1 MQINLIFS
9 YMFLLGV
16 KDHSVAQINHFFFT
30 LKDMALRDHMGLE
43 GAPIHFLLRN
53 TYSYPLPILKLGI
66 WFVGLLVLLL
76 SYTGFLYFGSYF
88 PMLKLSPHYKDC
100 LSILLILFCVLEGV
114 GSGKILFDYC
124 CLCCL

>member
-1 MQINLIFS
+1 
-9 YMFLLGV
+9 MFLLGV

-66 WFVGLLVLLL
+66 WFVGLLVLI
-76 SYTGFLYFGSYF
+76 T
-88 PMLKLSPHYKDC
+88 
-100 LSILLILFCVLEGV
+100 LIEAERPAHHGWYHSLGMV
-114 GSGKILFDYC
+114 SWTI
-124 CLCCL
+124 